1 MSSRDLLFEIGTEE
15 IPAGFMSRI
24 IPELKEMAEA
34 DLAELR
40 LAFGDVRVIGTPR
53 RIVLYVEDLAERQED
68 FEETV
73 KGPPRTQALDA
84 QGEYT
89 KAALGFAGSR
99 GVDTSALKFET
110 FKGVEYL
117 CAVVREAGKETS
129 ELLPAFL

>member
-40 LAFGDVRVIGTPR
+40 LAFGDVRVMGTPR
-53 RIVLYVEDLAERQED
+53 RIVLYVEDLTERQED

-84 QGEYT
+84 QGEY
-89 KAALGFAGSR
+89 KIGRAH
-99 GVDTSALKFET
+99 V
-110 FKGVEYL
+110 
-117 CAVVREAGKETS
+117 
-129 ELLPAFL
+129 